1 MAKSSIT
8 LGKAIYLI
16 KNICNNIDV
25 SDVMESHAYA
35 TMIIKDLKR
44 IIDKIDVPELVGSI
58 DESSKETS
66 IQA

>member
-16 KNICNNIDV
+16 KNICNKIDV

-35 TMIIKDLKR
+35 TMIIKDLKK
-44 IIDKIDVPELVGSI
+44 IIDQIDIPELIGRA
-58 DESSKETS
+58 DGESKENS

>member
-16 KNICNNIDV
+16 KNICNKIDV